1 MNVLLFLAEHWQD
14 ILVVILIVVSSITG
28 LNQWAKKNG
37 PVLAKMSVQE
47 KIAYTTRLLTNLA
60 PIALVLVT
68 KAEIDYG
75 GGTGVLKRS
84 YVIDE
89 LYKRIP
95 DEYKKYIT
103 EDIVSV
109 FSGKLPMDIQG
120 TRSTTVNNELVQ
132 LTLTGTILESGNIL
146 VHETGR
152 EYESLSAA
160 CMDGLKH
167 VSNGVEIQISGW
179 RFWKDSRGESLYKY
193 KEQASSVINT
203 EQGSKDQEV

>member
-1 MNVLLFLAEHWQD
+1 MNVLLFLAEYWQD
-14 ILVVILIVVSSITG
+14 ILVVILLVASSITG

-37 PVLAKMSVQE
+37 PILSQMSVQE

-103 EDIVSV
+103 EDNLDSIINAALIQAEKIWNENPNVKKIVQQ
-109 FSGKLPMDIQG
+109 GK
-120 TRSTTVNNELVQ
+120 
-132 LTLTGTILESGNIL
+132 
-146 VHETGR
+146 
-152 EYESLSAA
+152 
-160 CMDGLKH
+160 
-167 VSNGVEIQISGW
+167 
-179 RFWKDSRGESLYKY
+179 
-193 KEQASSVINT
+193 
-203 EQGSKDQEV
+203 

>member
-1 MNVLLFLAEHWQD
+1 
-14 ILVVILIVVSSITG
+14 
-28 LNQWAKKNG
+28 
-37 PVLAKMSVQE
+37 
-47 KIAYTTRLLTNLA
+47 
-60 PIALVLVT
+60 
-68 KAEIDYG
+68 
-75 GGTGVLKRS
+75 
-84 YVIDE
+84 
-89 LYKRIP
+89 
-95 DEYKKYIT
+95 
-103 EDIVSV
+103 
-109 FSGKLPMDIQG
+109 MDIQG

>member
-28 LNQWAKKNG
+28 LNKWIKKNG
-37 PVLAKMSVQE
+37 PILAQMTVQE

-60 PIALVLVT
+60 PIALALVT

-103 EDIVSV
+103 EDNLDSIINAALIQAEKIWNENPNVKKIVQ
-109 FSGKLPMDIQG
+109 QG
-120 TRSTTVNNELVQ
+120 R
-132 LTLTGTILESGNIL
+132 
-146 VHETGR
+146 
-152 EYESLSAA
+152 
-160 CMDGLKH
+160 
-167 VSNGVEIQISGW
+167 
-179 RFWKDSRGESLYKY
+179 
-193 KEQASSVINT
+193 
-203 EQGSKDQEV
+203 

>member
-1 MNVLLFLAEHWQD
+1 MNVLLFLAEYWQD
-14 ILVVILIVVSSITG
+14 ILVVILIVASSITG

-37 PVLAKMSVQE
+37 PLLAQMSVQE
-47 KIAYTTRLLTNLA
+47 KRAYTTMLLTNRA

-103 EDIVSV
+103 EDNLDSIINAALIQAEKIWNENPNVKKIVQQ
-109 FSGKLPMDIQG
+109 GK
-120 TRSTTVNNELVQ
+120 
-132 LTLTGTILESGNIL
+132 
-146 VHETGR
+146 
-152 EYESLSAA
+152 
-160 CMDGLKH
+160 
-167 VSNGVEIQISGW
+167 
-179 RFWKDSRGESLYKY
+179 
-193 KEQASSVINT
+193 
-203 EQGSKDQEV
+203 

>member
-1 MNVLLFLAEHWQD
+1 MNVLLFLAEYWQD
-14 ILVVILIVVSSITG
+14 ILVVILLVVSSITG

-37 PVLAKMSVQE
+37 PVLDKMSVQE

-103 EDIVSV
+103 EDNLDSIINAALIQAEKIWNENPNVKKIVQQ
-109 FSGKLPMDIQG
+109 GK
-120 TRSTTVNNELVQ
+120 
-132 LTLTGTILESGNIL
+132 
-146 VHETGR
+146 
-152 EYESLSAA
+152 
-160 CMDGLKH
+160 
-167 VSNGVEIQISGW
+167 
-179 RFWKDSRGESLYKY
+179 
-193 KEQASSVINT
+193 
-203 EQGSKDQEV
+203 